1 MVIPSPENRIYYI
14 NYNPD
19 INTDLLYQYDYQR
32 SMLTY
37 EYAIVVKF
45 KNTKIYQNNVND
57 CKKNLDSKNKL
68 EYAYNYIISFLANI
82 NILDIN
88 DIDNYFR
95 NIPNNLNEH
104 EKKYEYVYNILNN
117 YLYISDSISNF
128 DFNLLTQNINLL
140 TQGIDSLK
148 ENYINNTII
157 ITYLDN
163 IKGILDTNQYG
174 LFFKRYLE
182 LNYKT
187 RPNYNTNLDNLK
199 NIFDDFIQQTE
210 INVKN
215 SNFVYLDTEKLD
227 TISNYNFD
235 NISDFSTIE
244 EIEIIKL
251 IIVEIFKDTKYYTAN
266 NITVNTI
273 ENIKLHIHSILKKK
287 LETEKINYNTDN
299 VVINKIDNVIKNFN
313 DIFNSSFSLS
323 TRDNIITF
331 LKNIIVYFKYVDDK
345 NLNINSTNQI
355 YVSVNYL
362 KQKLKITDIIDYC
375 SNISKLTNNYISS
388 TILHDV
394 ISKITLINNSAD
406 VRDLSN
412 NLNNLINFLKNK
424 ANENNITISFDKPII
439 EILSILYNYKKLYEK
454 YTNLLNNL
462 NKLNDKFLNITTKTL
477 IQQPASAASA
487 SSLAPET
494 EAVDINKNIK
504 KNFEV
509 FYELLGYKIVFNYK
523 YDEDYLK
530 NQDKDFK
537 KLIRDIYEDN
547 KLIEDTS
554 DLYLFLIIDQFY
566 LTQIFKLLIENSN
579 LKELLNKAYD
589 LLDIR
594 INDEENKINKEYKD
608 SISNIKKK
616 GNEELKKILQRF
628 EGIKQRIESG
638 QPITRREKERFKRII
653 DELESEKNK
662 NDNKEIRNYID
673 EVINYINT
681 KNLTEKVNDIDESLI
696 IEGYKKIIDFSSIAS
711 MFKIVVMFLILLC
724 VFLYLFVLFISVFN
738 VFNLIVK
745 IIFDIIQIFYNKNIS
760 NNETLLYNI
769 KSILN
774 CSRDDYSQDILNV
787 LNEQSMSLSVFN
799 TTIYIIYIL
808 VFYALIYLLFRFYA
822 LMKIGHKFIGHPKDI
837 DPDFEL
843 LIILGAILGFSIIHY
858 IYYKIIF
865 KELSY
870 NNYNELHKNESEID
884 ELISKKFNSE
894 IKDNQAEFDNF
905 FDILKEPS
913 RRNEIDII
921 ISDKV
926 LKLNNDWVTTSDL
939 LQYLLIYNIYLYF
952 EDNIIL
958 NTNIIKDINTYL
970 TSKIYNNQKEKLKNN
985 TFISFLD
992 ANERKLIKKYH
1003 EQLPFYE
1010 TIPDDKLNYFIE
1022 INKELGKTI
1031 GNINKKIIGYNGS
1044 FYPFLFACIYII
1056 TICIFNFICVYVI
1069 MGLIANAKNSLPEII
1084 INIANKYLKYC
1095 DYILS
1100 FIVYKER

>member
-88 DIDNYFR
+88 NIDNYFR